1 MSDSRRKFLKAVGL
15 GSLAFFFLSSC
26 QKLGL
31 SGKKKFK
38 GNVIIIGGGAA
49 GIYAGYLL
57 KELGIEFTILEASDK
72 MGGRMGKLTGF
83 SDYPIDLG
91 AQWMH
96 GHQSIVGEMVE
107 LFQADVALDDTEYM
121 YWFENEL
128 IPTLPKSVDIFDK
141 DGLPDVSFADYSIQ
155 KGLSPSYLPII
166 ESLAGDYGADA
177 SDLSAR
183 WVYEEEQNGSSGE
196 GDYKFKET
204 FYDLIFSNF
213 GAQVANNVTVNSI
226 VNTIDYS
233 SNKVL
238 VSTNSGQ
245 QFSADKVLITVPITI
260 LQSND
265 ISFVPPL
272 PVNKTTAFSK
282 IGMGAGMKVF
292 MKFSSHFFADNIYGG
307 AVCAAYFND
316 AIGKN
321 TADHVLIAFVMGQQA
336 EALSAMNSDQSIINA
351 LLAELDAM
359 YNGQASNTFL
369 GAFVQDYFKAPFIRG
384 AYSYS
389 KVGMNK
395 NTRAIA
401 AESVNSCLFFGGEAM
416 NLNGHHQTVHGAIE
430 TAYREVMKIMK
441 EA

>member
-1 MSDSRRKFLKAVGL
+1 MSDSRRKFLKTAGL
-15 GSLAFFFLSSC
+15 GSLALFFLSSC
-26 QKLGL
+26 KKLGL
-31 SGKKKFK
+31 SSKKKFK

-96 GHQSIVGEMVE
+96 GNQSIVGEFVE
-107 LFQADVALDDTEYM
+107 LFQADVALDDTESM

-141 DGLPDVSFADYSIQ
+141 EGLPDLSFADFAMQ

-183 WVYEEEQNGSSGE
+183 WVYEEEQNWSSGD

-204 FYDLIFSNF
+204 FYDLIFSHF

-233 SNKVL
+233 SDKVL

-265 ISFVPPL
+265 ISFVPTL
-272 PVNKTTAFSK
+272 PVKKTTAFSE

-292 MKFSSHFFADNIYGG
+292 MKFSTRFYADNIIGG

-321 TADHVLIAFVMGQQA
+321 TTDNVLIAFVMGQQA
-336 EALSAMNSDQSIINA
+336 EALSAMNSDQAIINA

-359 YNGQASNTFL
+359 HNGQASATFL
-369 GAFVQDYFKAPFIRG
+369 GAFVQDYLKAPFIRG

-441 EA
+441 EV